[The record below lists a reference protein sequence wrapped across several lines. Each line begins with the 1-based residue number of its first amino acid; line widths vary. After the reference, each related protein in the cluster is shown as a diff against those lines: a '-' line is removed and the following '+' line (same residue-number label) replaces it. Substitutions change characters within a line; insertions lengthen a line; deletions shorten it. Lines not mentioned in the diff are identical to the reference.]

1 MSGEDIKRMAA
12 KGVFPHKFAWS
23 LLIPLRNIVL
33 SPKKLIE
40 RLELKDDFTVLEVG
54 PGPGYFSV
62 KVAGTL
68 TRGKLVLADIQQEML
83 DYAKRRIEKR
93 GLANVEYHLCDGE
106 SFPFGDDTFD
116 RIFLVT
122 VFGEVENQSAY
133 LKEFRRMLK
142 TGGIL
147 SISELAGDPDK
158 IPADILRTLIASAGF
173 SFCRLHGSKW
183 NYTMNVNKI

>member
-1 MSGEDIKRMAA
+1 MSDEYVKRLAG

-62 KVAGTL
+62 KAAGVL
-68 TRGKLVLADIQQEML
+68 TRGKLVLADIQREML

-93 GLANVEYHLCDGE
+93 GFSNVEYHLCDGE
-106 SFPFGDDTFD
+106 SFPFGDNAFD
-116 RIFLVT
+116 RIFLVA
-122 VFGEVENQSAY
+122 VLGEVENRSAY
-133 LKEFRRMLK
+133 LGEFRRMLK

-158 IPADILRTLIASAGF
+158 IPAESLRKLTASAGF
-173 SFCRLHGSKW
+173 SFCGLHGSKW
-183 NYTMNVNKI
+183 NFTMNVSKI

>member
-1 MSGEDIKRMAA
+1 MSGEDIKRLAG
-12 KGVFPHKFAWS
+12 KGIFPHKLAWS

-62 KVAGTL
+62 KVADAL
-68 TRGKLVLADIQQEML
+68 TRGKLILADIQQEML

-93 GLANVEYHLCDGE
+93 GLTNVEYHLCDGE
-106 SFPFGDDTFD
+106 SFPFRDNVFD

-122 VFGEVENQSAY
+122 VLGEVENQSAY
-133 LKEFRRMLK
+133 LNEFRRMLK

-158 IPADILRTLIASAGF
+158 IPAESLRKLTASAGF
-173 SFCRLHGSKW
+173 GFGELRGSKW
-183 NYTMNVNKI
+183 NYTMNVRKI

>member
-1 MSGEDIKRMAA
+1 MAA

-62 KVAGTL
+62 EVAGTL

-142 TGGIL
+142 TGGTSQYPNSPVTPTRFQPTSCGHL
-147 SISELAGDPDK
+147 SQARDSAF
-158 IPADILRTLIASAGF
+158 AGF
-173 SFCRLHGSKW
+173 TEANGTTPPR
-183 NYTMNVNKI
+183 N

>member
-1 MSGEDIKRMAA
+1 MFDENRKRLTT
-12 KGVFPHKFAWS
+12 KGIFPHKFAWS

-40 RLELKDDFTVLEVG
+40 RLELKDDFTVLEIG

-62 KVAGTL
+62 EIAGAL
-68 TRGKLVLADIQQEML
+68 TRGKLVLADIQREML

-93 GLANVEYHLCDGE
+93 GLANVEYHLCNGE
-106 SFPFGDDTFD
+106 SFPFDDNAFD

-122 VFGEVENQSAY
+122 VLGEIENQAAY
-133 LKEFRRMLK
+133 LNEFRRMLK
-142 TGGIL
+142 AEGIL

-158 IPADILRTLIASAGF
+158 IPAESLRKLTASAGF

-183 NYTMNVNKI
+183 NYTMNVRKI